1 MLRWTG
7 AGRADRR
14 DGRRAGRPLRRESG
28 SPFRR
33 RAGWPL
39 RRNAGRRLTAAAATA
54 GLAASMLAAC
64 SGESHETGTVRMATA
79 LGKGEGSLN
88 LVTMPGQ
95 MENGGSD
102 PRVDW
107 ITPFE
112 ERTGCKVGWR
122 VVRTPQDVR
131 ELMHNKGRRYDGVAA
146 PPEVAGQLV
155 ADADVA
161 PVNPDLVDGYRK
173 LEPKLRTLVHGKDGK
188 AYAVPFTWGFNLITY
203 DTRQVQ
209 APTGWGALFDP
220 DQVRRYQGKVV
231 MRDSPLTISDAAL
244 YLRSHQRA
252 LKIRDPYSLT
262 PKQLDAAVALLK
274 RQRPYVA
281 QYWSQASDAVGMFAG
296 GQPDLKGAV
305 TNAVLGETWPYQVD
319 VLTRAGRPVQGVAP
333 SDGVSG
339 WMTGWM
345 IGARAEHPNCMYQ
358 WLQWTA
364 SPDVQQQVAEW
375 NGVAPANPQACSGDR
390 LKQAFCD
397 AYHVGDREFIDKV
410 LFAHTPAKACAKGGG
425 DGGGTT
431 CTDYAEWARR
441 WNEVLAAKA

>member
-7 AGRADRR
+7 AGRAGRR
-14 DGRRAGRPLRRESG
+14 DGRRGVRRSPWNEGGRA
-28 SPFRR
+28 RR
-33 RAGWPL
+33 RVL
-39 RRNAGRRLTAAAATA
+39 AAAAAA

-64 SGESHETGTVRMATA
+64 SGKSHETGTVRMASA

-107 ITPFE
+107 IGPFE

-122 VVRTPQDVR
+122 VVRTPQEARD
-131 ELMHNKGRRYDGVAA
+131 LMHNKGRRYDGVAA
-146 PPEVAGQLV
+146 PPEIAGQLV
-155 ADADVA
+155 TDGDVA

-173 LEPKLRTLVHGKDGK
+173 LEPKLRTLLHGKNDKSGK
-188 AYAVPFTWGFNLITY
+188 DDKTYAVPFTWGFNLVMY
-203 DTRQVQ
+203 DTQQVQ
-209 APTGWGALFDP
+209 TPTGWGGLFDT
-220 DQVRRYQGKVV
+220 DQVRRYGGKVV

-244 YLRSHQRA
+244 YLRSHQRS

-262 PKQLDAAVALLK
+262 QKQLDAAVALLK

-281 QYWSQASDAVGMFAG
+281 QYWSQASDAVSMFAG

-305 TNAVLGETWPYQVD
+305 TNAVLGEAWPYQVD

-390 LKQAFCD
+390 LKQAFCN
-397 AYHVGDREFIDKV
+397 AYHVGDRAFIDKV
-410 LFAHTPAKACAKGGG
+410 LFAHTPEKACAKGGG
-425 DGGGTT
+425 DGSSST
-431 CTDYAEWARR
+431 CTEYTDWVRR
-441 WNEVLAAKA
+441 WNEVLAAKS